1 VHAVG
6 RVRHAH
12 DLEAAI
18 AALNLPAHEQDD
30 LRRAAHW
37 DRERDTST
45 YVPDLLA
52 AIDYLRTRPDVADGN
67 IGCVG
72 FCWGGGILGQLL
84 VAGADLAAA
93 EIFYGEPPA
102 FDELNAVRCPIEG
115 HYGTGDTVVG
125 YKFAPDLQA
134 AMKSQ
139 GKEFAYFL
147 YEDAPHAFFNDTG
160 PRYRPE
166 AAKPAWERTVAFF
179 ARYLKGAPVAAT

>member
-1 VHAVG
+1 M
-6 RVRHAH
+6 
-12 DLEAAI
+12 
-18 AALNLPAHEQDD
+18 
-30 LRRAAHW
+30 
-37 DRERDTST
+37 ST

-52 AIDYLRTRPDVADGN
+52 AIEYLRNRPDVVGGN

-93 EIFYGEPPA
+93 EIYYGEPPA
-102 FDELNAVRCPIEG
+102 FDMLRAVRCPIEA

-125 YKFAPDLQA
+125 YKFAPDLA
-134 AMKSQ
+134 TAMERQ
-139 GKEFAYFL
+139 GKKFDYFL

-166 AAKPAWERTVAFF
+166 AAKLAWERTVAFF
-179 ARYLKGAPVAAT
+179 ARHLKEAPVSAP